1 MSNETYLTQYHY
13 VYRITNVILKKHYYG
28 SRTSRIIPQ
37 LDLGVKYLSSSRDT
51 QFKQDQ
57 KENPQNYRYK
67 VVSIHTS
74 RVSAIEKEI
83 RLHQKFDVGINPNF
97 YNRSKQTSTK
107 YDVTGMRCVIDNSTK
122 EMKFV
127 AKNHSKILSG
137 EYVGLTQGFI
147 TTREVAT
154 GKTLSVPKDDPS
166 FKTGELVGV
175 VKGMLT
181 VRGVLGET
189 KQISLQ
195 DYRFS
200 SGEFRHICFGKV
212 TAKVVGLEKFLQVSV
227 DDHRLKT
234 GELVHNLNNRITAC
248 VSGTYETI
256 SVCVDDHRLKTG
268 ELVPFSKNKVS
279 AIDVST
285 GKTFQTTTDDP
296 RFLSGEI
303 AGATKGKVLV
313 KCANGDK
320 FLVDNNDPRYV
331 SGELVGIL
339 KGFTI
344 AREVVTGK
352 TLSVPKDDPRFKTGE
367 LVGVTN
373 GCKRVYDSI
382 DMIKM
387 TCMLPSDPRYMKS
400 HFPKSYWVEQLNSER
415 NHRIF

>member
-1 MSNETYLTQYHY
+1 MSNESYLTQYHY

-67 VVSIHTS
+67 VVSIHPS

-83 RLHQKFDVGINPNF
+83 RLHQKFDVGVNPNF

-147 TTREVAT
+147 TAREVA
-154 GKTLSVPKDDPS
+154 
-166 FKTGELVGV
+166 
-175 VKGMLT
+175 
-181 VRGVLGET
+181 
-189 KQISLQ
+189 
-195 DYRFS
+195 
-200 SGEFRHICFGKV
+200 
-212 TAKVVGLEKFLQVSV
+212 
-227 DDHRLKT
+227 
-234 GELVHNLNNRITAC
+234 
-248 VSGTYETI
+248 
-256 SVCVDDHRLKTG
+256 
-268 ELVPFSKNKVS
+268 
-279 AIDVST
+279 
-285 GKTFQTTTDDP
+285 
-296 RFLSGEI
+296 
-303 AGATKGKVLV
+303 
-313 KCANGDK
+313 
-320 FLVDNNDPRYV
+320 
-331 SGELVGIL
+331 
-339 KGFTI
+339 
-344 AREVVTGK
+344 TGK

-367 LVGVTN
+367 LVGVAN